1 MREYWALRLSLGIL
15 LATFLGG
22 CGSGNGPKAAAPA
35 GEAPRKAASVL
46 KVSRDNPCSVL
57 FPAEV
62 EEILG
67 LRSDMREVVD
77 EVTCHYHF
85 EPASANQPKPARDE
99 TFIEVKIYWTGGRMA
114 VTAARM
120 AGKLLGSGSSG
131 FEKLPGIGDE
141 AWVAPL
147 AAWLAFSKGDVGV
160 EIDMRMMPGEKE
172 KAVRLARLIA
182 SRL

>member
-1 MREYWALRLSLGIL
+1 MLPVVIL
-15 LATFLGG
+15 CG
-22 CGSGNGPKAAAPA
+22 CGGGSGQKAATPA
-35 GEAPRKAASVL
+35 AESQGKTASAI
-46 KVSRDNPCSVL
+46 KVSRDNPCSVM
-57 FPAEV
+57 FPKEV

-67 LRSDMREVVD
+67 LPSQMREVVD

-85 EPASANQPKPARDE
+85 TPANNSQPSSSQAE
-99 TFIEVKIYWTGGRMA
+99 TFIEVKIHWTDGRMA
-114 VTAARM
+114 VAAVRM